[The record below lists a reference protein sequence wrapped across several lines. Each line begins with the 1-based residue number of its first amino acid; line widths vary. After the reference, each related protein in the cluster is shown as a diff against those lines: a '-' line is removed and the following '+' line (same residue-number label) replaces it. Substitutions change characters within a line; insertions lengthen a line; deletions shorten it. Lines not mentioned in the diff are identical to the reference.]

1 MDDEVGVASDPCSA
15 IGSRN
20 AKHTGN
26 TETLYMCGKNI
37 GWLEGFDKFPNLKYL
52 WLSRNKLRRLDGL
65 EANFRI
71 HCLYAGHN
79 RVASLE
85 GSSVARLLHVEEL
98 ILNDNRLEDL
108 KTHVDILQRLRRLK
122 RLDLYNNPLAEETS
136 YRLHVIKAMP
146 WLEVLD
152 QMKITPEE
160 RAKAKKVRRASFDLG
175 AAAASAA
182 EAPPGDRRPSSDSRA
197 DRPPDRTSLDSAPGD
212 VPALTM
218 APPGVDDVMG
228 AVKRRIREKR
238 ILLRPHWAEVDR
250 RRLGYVSGE
259 LFKSVL
265 VRYALWPDV
274 GGGELLEKYAFAEKR
289 SRPNRELASSK
300 AVPTTTTAS
309 GGARVDYLRFCRDV
323 EPSGNQGRDV
333 LIREAILA
341 SSWREPIP
349 DVSVCARLAQ
359 ARARKIEARVA
370 AEEEAA
376 RVKMLQQNKEGLAA
390 PRGSTPGEPGT
401 FAEKRQ
407 YRKCLDTFAQ
417 FVAPDVA
424 GAPVANTARGRA
436 SYDRGAP
443 ADSLSRRARPPPVPH
458 VRTFQ
463 L

>member
-1 MDDEVGVASDPCSA
+1 
-15 IGSRN
+15 
-20 AKHTGN
+20 
-26 TETLYMCGKNI
+26 MCGKNI

-85 GSSVARLLHVEEL
+85 GSSVGRLLHVEEL

-197 DRPPDRTSLDSAPGD
+197 DRPADRTSLDSAPGEI
-212 VPALTM
+212 PALTM

-228 AVKRRIREKR
+228 SVKRRIREKR
-238 ILLRPHWAEVDR
+238 ILLRPHWAE
-250 RRLGYVSGE
+250 RL
-259 LFKSVL
+259 
-265 VRYALWPDV
+265 
-274 GGGELLEKYAFAEKR
+274 
-289 SRPNRELASSK
+289 
-300 AVPTTTTAS
+300 
-309 GGARVDYLRFCRDV
+309 
-323 EPSGNQGRDV
+323 
-333 LIREAILA
+333 REAGA
-341 SSWREPIP
+341 
-349 DVSVCARLAQ
+349 

-390 PRGSTPGEPGT
+390 PLGSTPGEPRT
-401 FAEKRQ
+401 FSEKRQ

-424 GAPVANTARGRA
+424 GAPVANTARGRT
-436 SYDRGAP
+436 SYDRGA

>member
-85 GSSVARLLHVEEL
+85 GRPSGVYVEEL

-160 RAKAKKVRRASFDLG
+160 RAKAKKV
-175 AAAASAA
+175 
-182 EAPPGDRRPSSDSRA
+182 
-197 DRPPDRTSLDSAPGD
+197 
-212 VPALTM
+212 
-218 APPGVDDVMG
+218 
-228 AVKRRIREKR
+228 
-238 ILLRPHWAEVDR
+238 DR

-300 AVPTTTTAS
+300 TAPATTTAN
-309 GGARVDYLRFCRDV
+309 GGSRVDYLRFCRDV

-401 FAEKRQ
+401 FSEKRQ

-424 GAPVANTARGRA
+424 GAP
-436 SYDRGAP
+436 
-443 ADSLSRRARPPPVPH
+443 L
-458 VRTFQ
+458 
-463 L
+463 